1 MAAPHDPK
9 SVAGKSLPV
18 QESCQ
23 LLVIGAGPAG
33 IGAAAHA
40 ARLGLKV
47 VLADENPVP
56 ATVMG
61 DDIPLHFGQRF
72 SAAARNRTAMLESFS
87 AREPAIAELFDAGVD
102 VRLGTSVWGLYANG
116 PSVGWLP
123 GPVAG
128 LHDHDGNCVHAWLR
142 ARDRGGRPARHGARF
157 SGLGSPWRAGHHRRA
172 AFVRAFRHPG
182 CAARGRAWHVG

>member
-33 IGAAAHA
+33 IAAAAHA
-40 ARLGLKV
+40 AQLGLKV

-72 SAAARNRTAMLESFS
+72 GAAARNRTAMLEAFS
-87 AREPAIAELFDAGVD
+87 DARTGDRGAVRCRRGRATGHLGLGPLCQRPERWLAARSGRRPARPRWQL
-102 VRLGTSVWGLYANG
+102 R
-116 PSVGWLP
+116 
-123 GPVAG
+123 
-128 LHDHDGNCVHAWLR
+128 HAWLR
-142 ARDRGGRPARHGARF
+142 ARDRGGRPARHGARV
-157 SGLGSPWRAGHHRRA
+157 SRLGPAWRAWHHRRA
-172 AFVRAFRHPG
+172 ATVGAFRHPG
-182 CAARGRAWHVG
+182 CATRGRAWHVG

>member
-72 SAAARNRTAMLESFS
+72 SSAMRNRTAVLEAFI
-87 AREPAIAELFDAGVD
+87 ARNPAITELFDAGVD
-102 VRLGTSVWGLYANG
+102 VRLGTTVWGLYANG

-123 GPVAG
+123 GTVAG
-128 LHDHDGNCVHAWLR
+128 LQDG
-142 ARDRGGRPARHGARF
+142 DRSF
-157 SGLGSPWRAGHHRRA
+157 MLG
-172 AFVRAFRHPG
+172 
-182 CAARGRAWHVG
+182 C